1 MEEVISE
8 LRHLLATVLLVGF
21 SYAVVIPTIVDVT
34 TDALCPGHQDQ
45 CPLVFYLTGF
55 QDAIIGLGAMVM
67 TPWIGSLSDKY
78 GRKNLLTLP
87 ILLSAIPTAILAFG
101 RSKSFFYAYYV
112 VRTFTAVLTG
122 GTLISLALA
131 YAADKVLVDQRLSAF
146 GIVSAVFSGSYLCGN
161 LVARFLSIDV
171 IFQVA
176 VCASLFAIAYVR
188 IFLEESVSNKMDL
201 LSRPILKTEE
211 DGDGADNVPQLPP
224 STAKTIPSFKEITSL
239 LGRSSTFS
247 RTLAVCF
254 FNSIALGWTQASLL
268 YYFKARFLSNK
279 DQFASLLILIG
290 AFGAIS
296 QSIVASFLSAV
307 IGDKNL
313 LSVALFATF
322 INLLILSI
330 AWSFWVVYASS
341 TLFLLAWCVM
351 PAACSIASKQVE
363 AEEQGKAQGCI
374 FGIQSFAYAIS
385 PLVFNPLAALFLSK
399 NAPFQFPGFTLL
411 CLGFFTLVA
420 FVLSLTIKENP
431 SISSEEDP

>member
-1 MEEVISE
+1 MEEVISK
-8 LRHLLATVLLVGF
+8 LRHLLATVFLAGF
-21 SYAVVIPTIVDVT
+21 SYSVVIPTMVDVT
-34 TDALCPGHQDQ
+34 TDALCPGRQDQ

-87 ILLSAIPTAILAFG
+87 ILLSAIPTAIFAFG
-101 RSKSFFYAYYV
+101 RSESFFYAYYV
-112 VRTFTAVLTG
+112 VRTFTAALTG
-122 GTLISLALA
+122 GTLSSLALA

-146 GIVSAVFSGSYLCGN
+146 GIVSAFFSGSYLCGN
-161 LVARFLSIDV
+161 LAARFLSIDA

-211 DGDGADNVPQLPP
+211 DGDDADDVPQLPP

-247 RTLAVCF
+247 RTLVVCF
-254 FNSIALGWTQASLL
+254 FNGIALGWTQASLL
-268 YYFKARFLSNK
+268 YYFKARFLSDK

-296 QSIVASFLSAV
+296 Q
-307 IGDKNL
+307 
-313 LSVALFATF
+313 
-322 INLLILSI
+322 LLILSI

-374 FGIQSFAYAIS
+374 FGIQSFACAIS